1 MTCAV
6 ITVLGTAIEKHNNIH
21 ERPHTMHAISNQT
34 LLFQVVVRLAVVD
47 ITLFVLKLLHRLLF
61 KDLIS
66 AFAFE
71 FLCDWNTPRQPQQN
85 KNETESPYVLA
96 RLRSE

>member
-1 MTCAV
+1 MEDSLQHSTKCRED
-6 ITVLGTAIEKHNNIH
+6 LDE
-21 ERPHTMHAISNQT
+21 T
-34 LLFQVVVRLAVVD
+34 LLLEILVRLTVVD
-47 ITLFVLKLLHRLLF
+47 IALLVLELLHSLLF

-85 KNETESPYVLA
+85 KNETESPYVLS